1 MYDVLD
7 RYYQAA
13 RLYAA
18 DVVVRI
24 TADCPVIDP
33 GVIDETVRALFGGQ
47 GRGAPV
53 YDFSA
58 NRLPPPWKRTYPI
71 GLDTEVV
78 TFTALETAWKEAA
91 QPHQR
96 EHVMPFF
103 YEQPERF
110 RTRLVDYSRDLG
122 ALRWTVDTAE
132 DLALARRIYAHF
144 GGRDDF
150 SWLDVLSAGREPA
163 RPGADQRRGAAQRL
177 PPDRPP
183 PLGNALQT
191 MPFLTIFTAPKP
203 FTDPRIDII
212 QRNAIRSWLSLGED
226 VGVILVGR

>member
-1 MYDVLD
+1 MPQRGYAVYRGSMYDVLD

-18 DVVVRI
+18 DVIVRI

-33 GVIDETVRALFGGQ
+33 DVIDETVARSSERNRARRARPRL
-47 GRGAPV
+47 
-53 YDFSA
+53 YDFAA

-78 TFTALETAWKEAA
+78 TFAALETAWKEAV

-110 RTRLVDYSRDLG
+110 RTRLVDYTRDLG

-132 DLALARRIYAHF
+132 DLALMRSIYAHF

-150 SWLDVLSAGREPA
+150 SWLDVLAPGRKPA
-163 RPGADQRRGAAQRL
+163 RPGADQRRGAA
-177 PPDRPP
+177 
-183 PLGNALQT
+183 
-191 MPFLTIFTAPKP
+191 
-203 FTDPRIDII
+203 
-212 QRNAIRSWLSLGED
+212 
-226 VGVILVGR
+226 

>member
-13 RLYAA
+13 RRYQA
-18 DVVVRI
+18 DVIVRI

-33 GVIDETVRALFGGQ
+33 DVIDETVRALFGGQ
-47 GRGAPV
+47 GGGAPV

-71 GLDTEVV
+71 GLDTEVC
-78 TFTALETAWKEAA
+78 TFTALETAWKEAV

-110 RTRLVDYSRDLG
+110 RIRLVNYASDLG
-122 ALRWTVDTAE
+122 HLRWTVDTAE
-132 DLALARRIYAHF
+132 DLALVRRIYDHF

-150 SWLDVLSAGREPA
+150 SWLDVLELVQSQPDLGQINAAVQHKDYRQT
-163 RPGADQRRGAAQRL
+163 DHRR
-177 PPDRPP
+177 
-183 PLGNALQT
+183 
-191 MPFLTIFTAPKP
+191 
-203 FTDPRIDII
+203 
-212 QRNAIRSWLSLGED
+212 
-226 VGVILVGR
+226 